1 MVNTTEFWNNDLS
14 NESEE
19 RELTDHDFEIEE
31 DQDEDEEREPL
42 WRSDEDY
49 GKER

>member
-1 MVNTTEFWNNDLS
+1 MVNTTETWNNDLS

-19 RELTDHDFEIEE
+19 RELTDHDFEREE
-31 DQDEDEEREPL
+31 DQDEEEREPL